1 MTSFFKRPKATRVF
15 SSSLRTKPATFLN
28 THAPLFLFAL
38 VFTAFFNVTF
48 FKKLLA
54 LYDLPQNLGFV
65 ISVTCCLF
73 FVHALL
79 LGLVCWGWA
88 RKWLLGG
95 LIVVGGFSAYYM
107 DNFRVV
113 IDQTMLV
120 NAVQTNPAEAAD
132 LLTWRLLLY
141 VIFLVMLPIGLLIK
155 TPWPRVTFLL
165 GLKHRLVYLLLCLL
179 GFVLGVLPAYSHYPS
194 FLRQHKMVRFY
205 SNPVTPI
212 YSSLQFVRGMLPKKA
227 VIVRVL
233 DHNPKADQTESH
245 RELVILVLGET
256 ARADRF
262 SLNGYK
268 RYTNPLLSNEPNVIS
283 LPNLSS
289 CGTSTAVSVPCMFSA
304 LTRESFS
311 DDAFKAEE
319 NVIDTLKRAGVN
331 VLWRDNNSDSKGVMS
346 RFTIEN
352 YKEPALNS
360 VCDVECRDEGMLVGL
375 QKYID
380 SHPKGDIL
388 IVLHAM
394 GSHGP
399 AYSKR
404 YPKTFEQFKPACDTV
419 QLEQCDKASIDN
431 AYDNTILYT
440 DYFLSET
447 IALLKENSPKFEA
460 SMIYMSD
467 HGESLGENGLY
478 LHGLPYAFAPKE
490 QKNPAALV
498 WFSDGALADN
508 TEAKKFE
515 TLKKQ
520 ASHPYTHDTLFHSLL
535 GLFEVQTSAY
545 RPELDIF
552 DERSSATSKE

>member
-1 MTSFFKRPKATRVF
+1 MISFFKRHKASHAFSTR
-15 SSSLRTKPATFLN
+15 LPPKPATFLN
-28 THAPLFLFAL
+28 THAPLLFFAL
-38 VFTAFFNVTF
+38 VFTVFFNVTF

-54 LYDLPQNLGFV
+54 LYALPQNLGFV
-65 ISVTCCLF
+65 ISVTLCLF

-113 IDQTMLV
+113 IDQIMLV

-155 TPWPRVTFLL
+155 TPWPLATFVR

-179 GFVLGVLPAYSHYPS
+179 AFVLSVLPAYSHYPS

-212 YSSLQFVRGMLPKKA
+212 YSAVQFARHLIPKA
-227 VIVRVL
+227 TVIARVL
-233 DHNPKADQTESH
+233 DHNPKADQNEGH

-304 LTRESFS
+304 LPREAFS
-311 DDAFKAEE
+311 DEAFKAEE
-319 NVIDTLKRAGVN
+319 NVIDVLARAGVN

-404 YPKTFEQFKPACDTV
+404 YPKAFEQFKPACDTV

-447 IALLKENSPKFEA
+447 IALLKANSPKFEA

-520 ASHPYTHDTLFHSLL
+520 ASHPYTHDNLFHSLL
-535 GLFEVQTSAY
+535 GLFEVQTSVY
-545 RPELDIF
+545 RPELDVF
-552 DERSSATSKE
+552 DARSSAAP